1 LAVNRNETLVA
12 YMFTTLFKPIVCILF
27 LFLYFIFLVC
37 VMTFNNFAL
46 ILDSETVFLFVFLVF
61 REQQQKEVYFFSV
74 FNIKE

>member
-1 LAVNRNETLVA
+1 
-12 YMFTTLFKPIVCILF
+12 MFTTLFKPIVCILF